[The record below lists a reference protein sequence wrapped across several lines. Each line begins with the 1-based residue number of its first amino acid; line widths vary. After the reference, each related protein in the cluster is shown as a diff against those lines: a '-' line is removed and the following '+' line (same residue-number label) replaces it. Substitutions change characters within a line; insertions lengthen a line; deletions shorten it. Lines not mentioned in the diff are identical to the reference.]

1 MRIMATVNIIK
12 SSFNGKLGELYGT
25 KQFGNAYLKA
35 IPFSHAPHS
44 EAQTQSVR
52 AFEKLNRFASGL
64 ARSVFYTFGVK
75 DNKKLK
81 HNIVAS
87 ILKPIIKDKTFDI
100 KNLAELMPEDGTTEI
115 LEFTVDQTLNTIRAR
130 ARTNQPVNKNK
141 KEYWIIAIFDETG
154 DVIYSASPDVDYFD
168 ETIETPV
175 LGNHFAIVAWRSDKR
190 ANKQWL
196 HGVSF
201 FDTLPIVENHI
212 IYTGRAN
219 WHVQPYVLN
228 HTLYISSQDA
238 EKILH
243 LLKFNITRRN

>member
-25 KQFGNAYLKA
+25 KQFGNVYLKA

-141 KEYWIIAIFDETG
+141 KEYWIVAIFDETG

-168 ETIETPV
+168 ETIKTPV
-175 LGNHFAIVAWRSDKR
+175 LGNRFAIVAWRSDKR

-201 FDTLPIVENHI
+201 FDTLPIVENHVLFVDR
-212 IYTGRAN
+212 GAWSVR
-219 WHVQPYVLN
+219 PYVQD
-228 HTLYISSQDA
+228 HVLYIAPQDA
-238 EKILH
+238 EVLLH
-243 LLKFNITRRN
+243 LLKLDIVP